1 MVGGEGTASPQMR
14 PRESWPQ
21 DQLPPGAVHPDGP
34 AGPDDDSVGHRVPPH
49 LERDILG
56 LYLSAPLPGPPAARG
71 RAGRMAR
78 AYAAPD
84 SGRGRGRAPRETGG
98 GPGLPRDPTA
108 PLGRRGRP
116 PRPA

>member
-21 DQLPPGAVHPDGP
+21 DQLPPGGVHPDGP

-56 LYLSAPLPGPPAARG
+56 LYLSDHLTGSTAGLERAERMASAYADTDFGQEIG
-71 RAGRMAR
+71 RASRRERASDPAGAR
-78 AYAAPD
+78 
-84 SGRGRGRAPRETGG
+84 
-98 GPGLPRDPTA
+98 
-108 PLGRRGRP
+108 
-116 PRPA
+116 